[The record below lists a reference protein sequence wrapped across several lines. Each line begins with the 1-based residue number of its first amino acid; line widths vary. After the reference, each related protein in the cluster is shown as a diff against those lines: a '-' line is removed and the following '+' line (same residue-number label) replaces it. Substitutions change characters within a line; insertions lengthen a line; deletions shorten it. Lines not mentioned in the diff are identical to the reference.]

1 MRSRTKSTAALA
13 ALTITIGAG
22 IVGLAGRADA
32 KQITLPLTC
41 DDQQFTVRV
50 NSSNSGPNG
59 GWSVG
64 QIVDGGTGHGIPTKI
79 SSTIVDIKDPD
90 DPQTLFTF
98 EQVKGRGNANHNQ
111 PTINCDLPPISGM
124 LGDFIDPATTL
135 PDDISLDDPATLTI
149 TVTVVRQP

>member
-1 MRSRTKSTAALA
+1 MRSRIKSTAALA
-13 ALTITIGAG
+13 AITITVGAG
-22 IVGLAGRADA
+22 LVGLAGRADA
-32 KQITLPLTC
+32 KQTPLPLTC
-41 DDQQFTVRV
+41 DGQQFTVRV
-50 NSSNSGPNG
+50 NSSNSSPNG

-79 SSTIVDIKDPD
+79 SSTVVDDLH
-90 DPQTLFTF
+90 PQTQFTS
-98 EQVKGRGNANHNQ
+98 EQLKGRGNANHNQ

-124 LGDFIDPATTL
+124 LRDFIDPATTL

>member
-1 MRSRTKSTAALA
+1 VRLGIPYPAA
-13 ALTITIGAG
+13 ITVGGG

-32 KQITLPLTC
+32 AQTTLPLTC
-41 DDQQFTVRV
+41 DGQQLTVRV

-79 SSTIVDIKDPD
+79 SGTIVDNKDSD
-90 DPQTLFTF
+90 NPQTLFTF

-111 PTINCDLPPISGM
+111 PTIMCTTSQSGALGELIDPGTPLPPG
-124 LGDFIDPATTL
+124 
-135 PDDISLDDPATLTI
+135 ISLDDPATFTI

>member
-13 ALTITIGAG
+13 AITITVGAG

-32 KQITLPLTC
+32 AQTTLPLTC
-41 DDQQFTVRV
+41 DGQQLTVRV

-64 QIVDGGTGHGIPTKI
+64 QIVEGGTGHGIPTKI
-79 SSTIVDIKDPD
+79 NTTIVDTKDAD
-90 DPQTLFTF
+90 NPQTLFTF

-111 PTINCDLPPISGM
+111 LTVKCTTSQSGP
-124 LGDFIDPATTL
+124 LERFVDPGTTL
-135 PDDISLDDPATLTI
+135 PKGISLDDPAIFTL